1 MLCSKTIVYA
11 NFYLKTN
18 YEEKSK
24 DKDFHKD
31 QVSFILID
39 TINEAWS
46 KTVVVNPFL
55 QAGQNLDKK
64 NSVGQKLEQNNLGG
78 PNIEQF

>member
-1 MLCSKTIVYA
+1 
-11 NFYLKTN
+11 
-18 YEEKSK
+18 
-24 DKDFHKD
+24 
-31 QVSFILID
+31 
-39 TINEAWS
+39 
-46 KTVVVNPFL
+46 VVVNPFL